1 MIRKS
6 GRFLISFLLV
16 LWLIASTIW
25 ATLAVYF
32 GDSHSE
38 SILLILS
45 IVVALIGLTAVI
57 VLLFIPSMRNRLIS
71 IHGAVF
77 LVVLLWWFN
86 IQPSNDRNW
95 QTDVDKITYA
105 STEHNLV
112 TVHDI
117 RNFGY
122 HSEFDYKPDY
132 YDKTFDLNKLEGAD
146 LFAVYW
152 MGPDIAHV
160 IMSFDF
166 GEDNHL
172 AVSIEARKEEG
183 EGYSTIKGF
192 FRQYEL
198 IYIVADERDVI
209 GLRTNYRKD
218 PPEHVYRYRIKA
230 PKENVRHLFMKYI
243 ERINGLYEKP
253 VFYNT
258 LIHNCTTTIWLNTR
272 DVNPDHIPFSWKILV
287 SGHLP
292 EYLYEAGR
300 LNQQLPFAELKDQAY
315 VNPLL
320 KGREI
325 SPLFSS
331 IIRGQAGQT
340 EQSTTDD

>member
-1 MIRKS
+1 MIKKI
-6 GRFLISFLLV
+6 GQFFMSFLLV
-16 LWLIASTIW
+16 LWLTSATAW
-25 ATLAVYF
+25 AGLAVYF
-32 GDSHSE
+32 GDSQSE
-38 SILLILS
+38 TILLVLS
-45 IVVALIGLTAVI
+45 IVVALIGLAAI
-57 VLLFIPSMRNRLIS
+57 IALLFIPSMRNWLLS
-71 IHGAVF
+71 IHGVVF

-95 QTDVDKITYA
+95 QVDANKLAYA
-105 STEHNLV
+105 SIEGDLV
-112 TVHDI
+112 TMHDI
-117 RNFGY
+117 RNFSY
-122 HSEFDYKPDY
+122 HSEFDYSPDY
-132 YDKTFDLNKLEGAD
+132 YDKTFDLNKLEGVD

-152 MGPDIAHV
+152 MGPAIAHV

-166 GEDNHL
+166 GENDHL
-172 AVSIEARKEEG
+172 AISIEARKEEG

-198 IYIVADERDVI
+198 MYIVADERDVI

-230 PKENVRHLFMKYI
+230 PKENIKYLFLKYV
-243 ERINGLYEKP
+243 ERINELYEKP
-253 VFYNT
+253 VFYNS
-258 LIHNCTTTIWLNTR
+258 LLHNCTTTIWLNTQE
-272 DVNPDHIPFSWKILV
+272 VNPDHVPFSWKILV
-287 SGHLP
+287 SGYLP

-300 LNQQLPFAELKDQAY
+300 LDQQLPFAKLRDQAY

-331 IIRGQAGQT
+331 IIRP
-340 EQSTTDD
+340 

>member
-1 MIRKS
+1 MLLL
-6 GRFLISFLLV
+6 LI
-16 LWLIASTIW
+16 LWLIFSTIW

-32 GDSHSE
+32 SDSNAE
-38 SILLILS
+38 TVPLILS

-57 VLLFIPSMRNRLIS
+57 VLLFIPPMRNWLLL

-77 LVVLLWWFN
+77 LVTLLWWFN

-95 QTDVDKITYA
+95 EIDASKLSYA
-105 STEHNLV
+105 SIEGDLV

-117 RNFGY
+117 RNFNY
-122 HSEFDYKPDY
+122 HSEFDYSPNY
-132 YDKTFDLNKLEGAD
+132 YDKTFDLNKLVGVD

-152 MGPDIAHV
+152 IGPAIAHI

-172 AVSIEARKEEG
+172 AVSIEARKEKG

-198 IYIVADERDVI
+198 MYIVADERDVV

-218 PPEHVYRYRIKA
+218 PPEHVYRYRIEA
-230 PKENVRHLFMKYI
+230 PKESVKQLFLKYI
-243 ERINGLYEKP
+243 ERINGLYQKP

-258 LIHNCTTTIWLNTR
+258 LIHNCTTTVWLNAR

-287 SGHLP
+287 SGYLP

-300 LNQQLPFAELKDQAY
+300 LNQQVPFAELRDQAY

-320 KGREI
+320 KGREV
-325 SPLFSS
+325 SSSFSS
-331 IIRGQAGQT
+331 IIRRQKTQI
-340 EQSTTDD
+340 E

>member
-1 MIRKS
+1 M
-6 GRFLISFLLV
+6 SFLLV
-16 LWLIASTIW
+16 LWLTSTTIW
-25 ATLAVYF
+25 AGLAVYF
-32 GDSHSE
+32 GDSHSDTV
-38 SILLILS
+38 LLILS
-45 IVVALIGLTAVI
+45 IVVALIGLAAVI
-57 VLLFIPSMRNRLIS
+57 ALLFIPSMRNWLLS
-71 IHGAVF
+71 IHGVVF
-77 LVVLLWWFN
+77 LVILFWWFN

-95 QTDVDKITYA
+95 QVDASKIAYA
-105 STEHNLV
+105 SIEGDLV

-117 RNFGY
+117 RNFSY
-122 HSEFDYKPDY
+122 HSEFDYSPDY
-132 YDKTFDLNKLEGAD
+132 YDKTFDLNKLEGVD

-152 MGPDIAHV
+152 MGPAIAHV

-166 GEDNHL
+166 GENNHL

-198 IYIVADERDVI
+198 MYIVADERDVI

-230 PKENVRHLFMKYI
+230 PKENIKHLFLKYV
-243 ERINGLYEKP
+243 ERINELYETP
-253 VFYNT
+253 VFYNS
-258 LIHNCTTTIWLNTR
+258 LLHNCTTTIWLNSQE
-272 DVNPDHIPFSWKILV
+272 VNPDHVPFSWKILV
-287 SGHLP
+287 SGYLP
-292 EYLYEAGR
+292 EYLYEADR
-300 LNQQLPFAELKDQAY
+300 LDQQLPFAKLRDQAY

-331 IIRGQAGQT
+331 IIRPRT
-340 EQSTTDD
+340 EHLEK

>member
-1 MIRKS
+1 MLKRT
-6 GRFLISFLLV
+6 GRFFKLLILF
-16 LWLIASTIW
+16 LWLTSTTAW
-25 ATLAVYF
+25 AALAVYF
-32 GDSHSE
+32 GDSYGETIH
-38 SILLILS
+38 LILS
-45 IVVALIGLTAVI
+45 IVVALIGLGAVI
-57 VLLFIPSMRNRLIS
+57 DLLFIPSRGKRTLL
-71 IHGAVF
+71 IHGGVF

-95 QTDVDKITYA
+95 QVDA
-105 STEHNLV
+105 SKLAHASIEGDLV

-117 RNFGY
+117 RNFSY
-122 HSEFDYKPDY
+122 HSELDYSPDY
-132 YDKTFDLNKLEGAD
+132 YDKTFDLNKLEGVD

-152 MGPDIAHV
+152 MGPAIAHI

-166 GEDNHL
+166 GEHNHL

-198 IYIVADERDVI
+198 MYIVADERDVI

-230 PKENVRHLFMKYI
+230 PKENVRQLFLKYI
-243 ERINGLYEKP
+243 ERINGLYKKP
-253 VFYNT
+253 LFYNT
-258 LIHNCTTTIWLNTR
+258 LIHNCSTTVWLNAR
-272 DVNPDHIPFSWKILV
+272 DVIPDHIPFSWKILA
-287 SGHLP
+287 SGYIP
-292 EYLYEAGR
+292 EYLYEVGR
-300 LNQQLPFAELKDQAY
+300 LDQQIPFARLKARAY
-315 VNPLL
+315 VNPLT

-331 IIRGQAGQT
+331 IIRP
-340 EQSTTDD
+340 

>member
-1 MIRKS
+1 MIKKTS
-6 GRFLISFLLV
+6 RFVGIFLLV
-16 LWLIASTIW
+16 LWITFSTIW

-32 GDSHSE
+32 GDSRSE
-38 SILLILS
+38 TILLIAS
-45 IVVALIGLTAVI
+45 IVVALIGLTSVI
-57 VLLFIPSMRNRLIS
+57 VLLFIPSMRIRLIS

-95 QTDVDKITYA
+95 QTDVDKIVHA
-105 STEHNLV
+105 SINGDLV

-117 RNFGY
+117 RNFSY
-122 HSEFDYKPDY
+122 HSEFDYSPDY
-132 YDKTFDLNKLEGAD
+132 YDKTFDLNKLIGID

-152 MGPDIAHV
+152 MGPDIAH
-160 IMSFDF
+160 IIISFDF

-183 EGYSTIKGF
+183 ESYSTIKGF

-218 PPEHVYRYRIKA
+218 PPEQVYRYRIKGSIEA
-230 PKENVRHLFMKYI
+230 GKRLFMKYI
-243 ERINGLYEKP
+243 ERINGLYQKP
-253 VFYNT
+253 IFYNT

-331 IIRGQAGQT
+331 IIRAQTGQM
-340 EQSTTDD
+340 E